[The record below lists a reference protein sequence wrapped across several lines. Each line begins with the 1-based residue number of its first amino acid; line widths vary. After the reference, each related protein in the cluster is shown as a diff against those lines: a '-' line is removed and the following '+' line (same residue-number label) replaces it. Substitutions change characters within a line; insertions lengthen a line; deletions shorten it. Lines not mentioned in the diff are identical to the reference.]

1 MIFVARDGGV
11 YFGGAYTVR
20 CYGVGAEAVVAV
32 TTTPHKNTLASTH
45 RRAFGTAALKHAE

>member
-45 RRAFGTAALKHAE
+45 RAFGTAALKHAE